1 MELNVIGYL
10 ATSTSIIAF
19 GSQFV
24 HTIKT
29 KSTEG
34 LSLYRTVLDV
44 VSLALWLS
52 YAARSEDIPL
62 LIATGCELVT
72 SLCVCVLIFKN
83 RSAIFVS
90 VKDYTPPP
98 SPPSEPKSVI
108 IEVAPERRNSV

>member
-1 MELNVIGYL
+1 MELSIIGYL
-10 ATSTSIIAF
+10 ATSTSLTAF
-19 GSQFV
+19 GSQFI
-24 HTIKT
+24 HTIQTKT
-29 KSTEG
+29 TNG

-83 RSAIFVS
+83 RSDTFVS

-98 SPPSEPKSVI
+98 SPPNEPKSVV
-108 IEVAPERRNSV
+108 IEVLPERRNSV

>member
-1 MELNVIGYL
+1 MELSIIGYL

-34 LSLYRTVLDV
+34 LSLHRTVLDV

-72 SLCVCVLIFKN
+72 SLCVCVSYLKTGILCLYLLKTIHPHRVHQMN
-83 RSAIFVS
+83 R
-90 VKDYTPPP
+90 
-98 SPPSEPKSVI
+98 
-108 IEVAPERRNSV
+108 NLL

>member
-1 MELNVIGYL
+1 MELSVIGYL

-24 HTIKT
+24 HTIQT
-29 KSTEG
+29 KSTAG
-34 LSLYRTVLDV
+34 LSLCRTVLDV
-44 VSLALWLS
+44 VSLALWLF

-72 SLCVCVLIFKN
+72 SVSVCVLILKN
-83 RSAIFVS
+83 RSVRFVS